1 MLEGVLDASA
11 RWYNLGLQLKVRT
24 GTLDSIRTQFPDPK
38 DQLRE
43 MLKVWLNTSDN
54 PTWKILTDSLRSQSV
69 GASQLAGDLETKY
82 CPLDGMEVGG
92 DTSASDS
99 RLETN
104 AFPPSPGSQPIPIPP
119 VISQQTNTQESTRK
133 GNDIQQV
140 TGRICVDPLYI
151 AVTILVSIF
160 PFIVYFH
167 P

>member
-11 RWYNLGLQLKVRT
+11 QWYNLGLQLKVRT

-54 PTWKILTDSLRSQSV
+54 PTWKILTDSLRSRSV